1 MGTYKD
7 KTGKTLPEGVVRF
20 EWRDQYGHV
29 VPMPEVDDP
38 EAVQKRKEIYARYNG
53 LIYRYAA
60 REGSKPEPRKDYE
73 EPPKKK
79 KQYSGKQF

>member
-1 MGTYKD
+1 MGNFYKD

-29 VPMPEVDDP
+29 VEMPEVDDL

-53 LIYRYAA
+53 LIYRYAV
-60 REGSKPEPRKDYE
+60 REGSRVTTEKGE
-73 EPPKKK
+73 
-79 KQYSGKQF
+79 